1 MKITIL
7 MDNYSDR
14 DSRLVAEHGF
24 SCLIET
30 PQAKVLFDTGQT
42 GAFIRNAELLEKDLS
57 DIDAIV
63 ISHGHYDHTGGL
75 KPLSEHVGLHSISL
89 WTRAGFFDKKYSKS
103 DGSVHYRGPDFS
115 EVGLKDMHLV
125 HKVVH
130 CPVLEIFPNIY
141 AVGMFER
148 RFELEQPNPHF
159 LVQRN
164 ASMQIDDFSDE
175 IMLVVDSGASLTV
188 LVGCSH
194 PGILN
199 MVEAVLERFDK
210 PIGALI
216 GGIHLNKASLEHI
229 QQVIGCL
236 IEKNI
241 SMLGLSHCSGDLTL
255 EILQQH
261 AGTFIK
267 QSVGSVFEA

>member
-7 MDNYSDR
+7 MDNYSGK

-30 PQAKVLFDTGQT
+30 PKAKVLFDTGQT
-42 GAFIRNAELLEKDLS
+42 GSFIKNAGLLEKDLS
-57 DIDAIV
+57 NIDAIV

-75 KPLSEHVGLHSISL
+75 KPLSEQIDLHGIPL
-89 WTRAGFFDKKYSKS
+89 WTGAGFFDKKYAKS
-103 DGSVHYRGPDFS
+103 DGSQNYRGPDFS
-115 EVGLKDMHLV
+115 EDGLKDMHLV
-125 HKVVH
+125 HRTVQY
-130 CPVLEIFPNIY
+130 PVLEIFPDIY

-148 RFELEQPNPHF
+148 RSTLEQPNPHF

-164 ASMQIDDFSDE
+164 DSMQVDDFSDE
-175 IMLVVDSGASLTV
+175 IMLVIDSGASLTL
-188 LVGCSH
+188 LVGCSQ

-199 MVEAVLERFDK
+199 MVEAVHERFEK

-216 GGIHLNKASLEHI
+216 GGIHLNKAPLEHI

-255 EILQQH
+255 EVLQQH